1 MYDSCIGKEIG
12 ERRLKQSADKV
23 QYSVVQYSIIQYS
36 VVQYSVEKHLSHG
49 SGKKDG

>member
-1 MYDSCIGKEIG
+1 MEPKNELTRYGPVYDSCIGKEIG

-23 QYSVVQYSIIQYS
+23 QYSV
-36 VVQYSVEKHLSHG
+36 EKHLSHG